1 MKLAFECKKHNSK
14 LFFVLFA
21 SLITYTIYVLPLILR
36 PFDGLPWGA
45 LDGAYYYVAQDMY
58 NHGNMPS
65 FHLYPW
71 LPVPFL
77 YSSSVSLILGLTTL
91 QTLNFVYPLAPAL
104 SALFVCVV
112 AFSIAKNYGGLFGGL
127 LFAFAPLHILTL
139 MYHYH
144 KFLFAEMYLVLL
156 IFVLLIS
163 ELRIFSP
170 LFLSLS
176 LLSHPAVGG
185 IAFLLMMFLGI
196 IEKSR
201 KVLLMAVIGTLPII
215 PFAGVYS
222 SVGGVL
228 GESGYLPISLNV
240 VSLSLVSFIFAFF
253 VLKLRPSKTV
263 VALSILMVGTGV
275 NALLKLALYER
286 LLLILEL
293 GGTMIIPYAVGFI
306 PRKTFL
312 SVLVLVL
319 VVLSWVSAVNG
330 LIETKPSD
338 VRPSEMECYGFL
350 SEYGDGVVIGDIS
363 HITWASALSG
373 LPSPYVHPPL
383 YPVQPSSS
391 LPPPSYVLLYGNR
404 LNPDSKNL
412 DCKIFDSGY
421 VRVYLS
427 Q

>member
-1 MKLAFECKKHNSK
+1 
-14 LFFVLFA
+14 
-21 SLITYTIYVLPLILR
+21 
-36 PFDGLPWGA
+36 
-45 LDGAYYYVAQDMY
+45 
-58 NHGNMPS
+58 
-65 FHLYPW
+65 
-71 LPVPFL
+71 
-77 YSSSVSLILGLTTL
+77 
-91 QTLNFVYPLAPAL
+91 
-104 SALFVCVV
+104 
-112 AFSIAKNYGGLFGGL
+112 
-127 LFAFAPLHILTL
+127 
-139 MYHYH
+139 
-144 KFLFAEMYLVLL
+144 
-156 IFVLLIS
+156 
-163 ELRIFSP
+163 
-170 LFLSLS
+170 
-176 LLSHPAVGG
+176 
-185 IAFLLMMFLGI
+185 MMFLGI

-215 PFAGVYS
+215 PVAGVYS
-222 SVGGVL
+222 SVGGVF

-338 VRPSEMECYGFL
+338 VRPSEMECCGFL
-350 SEYGDGVVIGDIS
+350 SEYGDGVVIGDTS

-373 LPSPYVHPPL
+373 LPSPYVHPPR